1 VFAHADL
8 GEHGGDVRAAIAHRP
23 RSILFVF
30 ALRVATVPSI
40 DDDCTHGV
48 VSLELPLSLFAGIC
62 RLMRTLFFVAVIDI
76 LGFGMLIPL
85 VPYMAE
91 RFGVTPALITP
102 ILGIYSLCQ
111 LIAAPLWGRLSDRYG
126 RRPILMS
133 SLAGACVSYLLLG
146 FAHDVAALVVAR
158 ALAGLMAGNIAAA
171 FAYASDISTPA
182 QRAKSMGMVGAAIGV
197 GFMLGPALGGVLAGD
212 NIQTANF
219 LRPAVVSAAL
229 SLVAIAL
236 VFFVLRE
243 SHAPERRTSAAGAR
257 RAGPLSLLLARPGLR
272 AIAAASFLVTCSQ
285 AIFESIFAIW
295 ALRKFGFGPRSVG
308 LVLFSLAVIAVGVQG
323 GLVRVLVPRTGE
335 ARLAIYGVAS
345 YVAGLLTVAAAGG
358 VTATFIGFA
367 LCGVGG
373 GAFIPCAAA
382 LASKQ
387 AEARE
392 RGAVMGS
399 YQVGASLARA
409 LVPLVSGTIYASF
422 GPGAPFLAG
431 AAVTAPAAWLVWRAA
446 RSGRPGTRSSRRG
459 SEHI

>member
-1 VFAHADL
+1 
-8 GEHGGDVRAAIAHRP
+8 
-23 RSILFVF
+23 
-30 ALRVATVPSI
+30 
-40 DDDCTHGV
+40 
-48 VSLELPLSLFAGIC
+48 
-62 RLMRTLFFVAVIDI
+62 MRTLFFVAVIDI
-76 LGFGMLIPL
+76 LGFGILVPL
-85 VPYMAE
+85 VPYMAD

-133 SLAGACVSYLLLG
+133 SLAGACVSYLMLG
-146 FAHDVAALVVAR
+146 IAQSVAGLVVAR
-158 ALAGLMAGNIAAA
+158 ALAGFMAGNIAAA

-182 QRAKSMGMVGAAIGV
+182 QRAKSMGMVGAAIGI
-197 GFMLGPALGGVLAGD
+197 GFMLGPAIGGLLAGD

-219 LRPAVVSAAL
+219 LRPAALSAAL

-243 SHAPERRTSAAGAR
+243 SHAPERRTVAGGVPRAGA
-257 RAGPLSLLLARPGLR
+257 LSLLRARPGLR

-295 ALRKFGFGPRSVG
+295 ALRKFGFGPRTVG
-308 LVLFSLAVIAVGVQG
+308 LVLFALAFIAVGVQG
-323 GLVRVLVPRTGE
+323 GLVRVLVPRLGE
-335 ARLAIYGVAS
+335 ARLAVYGVAS
-345 YVAGLLTVAAAGG
+345 YVAGLLTVASAGSL
-358 VTATFIGFA
+358 TLSLIGLA

-373 GAFIPCAAA
+373 GAFIPCASA

-387 AEARE
+387 ADARE
-392 RGAVMGS
+392 RGAVMGT

-422 GPGAPFLAG
+422 GPSAPFLAG

-446 RSGRPGTRSSRRG
+446 RSRSSG
-459 SEHI
+459 SGAAPRDS